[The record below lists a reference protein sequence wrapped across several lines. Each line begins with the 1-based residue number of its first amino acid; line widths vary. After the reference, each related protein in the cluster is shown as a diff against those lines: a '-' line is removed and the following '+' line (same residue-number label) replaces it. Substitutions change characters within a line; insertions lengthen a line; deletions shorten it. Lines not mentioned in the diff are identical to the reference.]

1 MQVFSLCL
9 VIPTRT
15 GRGELAEGVAW
26 KVLLGQEALT
36 KCDSLKNV
44 SSLKVV
50 GYSALPLAGA
60 TDAACVLFL
69 FSLFS
74 FSLCVL
80 IGWLEAGPQQAGAG
94 QAPLAMLPSEAVHL
108 PHLSLSL
115 RADPGR
121 FCALHVAFH
130 SCSLPLRSMGLW
142 TYFLKNKQKNL

>member
-80 IGWLEAGPQQAGAG
+80 IGWLGLVPSRQGQGRPHWRCFPLKLYTCHTCRSPCGQTLEDSVLYMWPFILALCPSGAWVFG
-94 QAPLAMLPSEAVHL
+94 HT
-108 PHLSLSL
+108 
-115 RADPGR
+115 
-121 FCALHVAFH
+121 F
-130 SCSLPLRSMGLW
+130 
-142 TYFLKNKQKNL
+142 